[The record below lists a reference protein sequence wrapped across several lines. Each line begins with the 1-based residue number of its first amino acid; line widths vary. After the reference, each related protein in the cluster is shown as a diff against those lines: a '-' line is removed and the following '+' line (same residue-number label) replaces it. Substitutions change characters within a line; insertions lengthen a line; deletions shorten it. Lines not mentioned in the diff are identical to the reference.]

1 MKMWLKMSKEE
12 KKNSYKYSGTGFA
25 IGFLVTLVGIQS
37 IGAGI
42 VNGII
47 LGFIFQLFYQI
58 KL

>member
-1 MKMWLKMSKEE
+1 MWLKMSKEE